1 MIIAASIKQL
11 LDNYKLAYRV
21 LEHKRVTSLE
31 KAATLLII
39 PFQNVLTVQ
48 VLADTESK
56 ILIIHPLNRKID
68 FARCKENLQ
77 RNFRVL
83 PSVEVNRIFSDCE
96 ADCWPAIGHPYN
108 VEIIIDKSIRQLA
121 EVYFASGSHT
131 SLLQMQVR
139 DYLYLNPRAKLLDIT
154 VEVEV
159 DSLNVSD
166 TNDESGVF
174 ASLSFPKLPQ
184 IAWQILQLSMRKDQ
198 SIKDLIALITQDPTI
213 EQQLKFYTQL
223 PFIQD
228 KLQSSSASQMQVN
241 EVVEHILGFDMVSHI
256 ALGVAAGRAFDSQ
269 RLDDLEAF
277 WRHAFYA
284 ATYAER
290 ITEQIAKHLHLDPAI
305 SYLAGLFHNFGLL
318 LFSYLF
324 PPEYKLLKKW
334 QQLNPN
340 VPIEDLEKKLLGMGH
355 AFDVVRGGHTQL
367 GDWLLR
373 SWHMPAVICVI
384 AKEHHTVNY
393 TGEYEAYV
401 KIIQLT
407 NQLLRAEGIGDG
419 YLGDNNNLLLDYLGL
434 TIEQVERIIQQIKQ
448 GTDSLDKMARS
459 LTHL

>member
-11 LDNYKLAYRV
+11 LDNYKLTYRV

-31 KAATLLII
+31 KAARLLNI
-39 PFQNVLTVQ
+39 PLQNVLTVQ
-48 VLADTESK
+48 ILTDTESK
-56 ILIIHPLNRKID
+56 LLIIHPLNRKID

-83 PSVEVNRIFSDCE
+83 PPVEVNRIFNDCE

-108 VEIIIDKSIRQLA
+108 IEIIIDKSIKQLS

-131 SLLQMQVR
+131 SLLQMHVH
-139 DYLYLNPRAKLLDIT
+139 DYLYLNPRAKFLDIT
-154 VEVEV
+154 VEREE

-166 TNDESGVF
+166 MYDETVAF
-174 ASLSFPKLPQ
+174 ANLSFPKLPQ

-198 SIKDLIALITQDPTI
+198 SIKDLSALITQDPTI
-213 EQQLKFYTQL
+213 QQQLMFYTQL

-228 KLQSSSASQMQVN
+228 KLQKSSASPLQVN
-241 EVVEHILGFDMVSHI
+241 DVVEHILGFDMVSHI

-269 RLDDLEAF
+269 RFDDLEAF

-290 ITEQIAKHLHLDPAI
+290 ITAQMAKHLQLDPAI

-334 QQLNPN
+334 QRLNPK

-355 AFDVVRGGHTQL
+355 AFDVVRGGHAQL

-384 AKEHHTVNY
+384 AKEHHTIDY
-393 TGEYEAYV
+393 SGEYEPYV

-407 NQLLRAEGIGDG
+407 NQLLCAEGIGDG
-419 YLGDNNNLLLDYLGL
+419 YLSDNNNQLLDYLGL
-434 TIEQVERIIQQIKQ
+434 TIQQVELIIQQIKQ